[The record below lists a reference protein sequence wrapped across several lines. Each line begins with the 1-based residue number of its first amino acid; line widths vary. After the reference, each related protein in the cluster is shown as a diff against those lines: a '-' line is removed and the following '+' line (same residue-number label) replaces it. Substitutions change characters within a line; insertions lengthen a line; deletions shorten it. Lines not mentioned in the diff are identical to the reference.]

1 MRDTA
6 SRSTKSRRR
15 SLWIAAGAVPTA
27 IALSLSLASP
37 VAMAQSSVGSSGV
50 SPELIDSI
58 TRGMTDYLQ
67 PRDEAL
73 PEGEVTYPA
82 IQGLPEGVRVNSAEY
97 VTSHHVVLSIQSAA
111 MPERPIK
118 VQLLLPRDWYSTPDR
133 TYPEI

>member
-37 VAMAQSSVGSSGV
+37 AAVAQSSFGSSDIVDSGV
-50 SPELIDSI
+50 LDTI
-58 TRGMTDYLQ
+58 TRGLTDYLT

-73 PEGEVTYPA
+73 PAGEVTYPA
-82 IQGLPEGVRVNSAEY
+82 IEGLPEGVRVISAEY

-118 VQLLLPRDWYSTPDR
+118 V
-133 TYPEI
+133 